1 MGAVP
6 EPIEFAI
13 CLFDGEVVNAGE
25 PPLHQTCSVIFPVL
39 VAERAEPASAVIMPF
54 MGIADGDPT
63 FDESPELLDESVIE
77 LLCPLSGEER
87 YDLGA
92 SVDEFGAVP
101 PTAVRR
107 KASDTFPGSREFH
120 PSSARRTFCVALSRL
135 NGGAMMVIRL
145 SPSRPPG

>member
-63 FDESPELLDESVIE
+63 FGESPELLDESVIE
-77 LLCPLSGEER
+77 LLPT
-87 YDLGA
+87 
-92 SVDEFGAVP
+92 FG
-101 PTAVRR
+101 
-107 KASDTFPGSREFH
+107 
-120 PSSARRTFCVALSRL
+120 
-135 NGGAMMVIRL
+135 
-145 SPSRPPG
+145 